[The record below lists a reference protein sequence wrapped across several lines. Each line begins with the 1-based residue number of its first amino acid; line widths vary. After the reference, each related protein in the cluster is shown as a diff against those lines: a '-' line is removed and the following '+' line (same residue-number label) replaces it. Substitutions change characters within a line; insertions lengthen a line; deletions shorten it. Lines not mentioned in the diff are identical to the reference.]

1 MMARRIW
8 PLLVAAAKWA
18 AVALTV
24 IFVLLATSYLLGIR
38 FNTSRSVP
46 HGFYRIVDKPIA
58 RQAYVRFCPPDTV
71 PFRLARTRGYIEA
84 GSCPSGARGLI
95 KTVVG
100 MPGDHYRFSD
110 AGLILNGHL
119 QTNTRPLLE
128 DGAGRSLPVNRSS
141 GMLQAGQYILM
152 GNNVP
157 NSYDARYYGII
168 NEQDVTAVLEPVWL
182 LD

>member
-1 MMARRIW
+1 MMARRIR
-8 PLLVAAAKWA
+8 PLFAAAAKWVA
-18 AVALTV
+18 IALTV
-24 IFVLLATSYLLGIR
+24 VFVLLATAYLLGIR

-46 HGFYRIVDKPIA
+46 YGFYRIVDKPVA
-58 RQAYVRFCPPDTV
+58 RQVYVRFCPPATV
-71 PFRLARTRGYIEA
+71 PFRLARARGYIEA

-100 MPGDHYRFSD
+100 VPGDYYRFSD
-110 AGLILNGHL
+110 DGLVLNGHL
-119 QTNTRPLLE
+119 QTNTRPLRE
-128 DGAGRSLPVNRSS
+128 DGAGRSLPLNRSS
-141 GMLQAGQYILM
+141 GILQAGQYILM

-168 NEQDVTAVLEPVWL
+168 NEQDMTAVLEPVWL